1 MFWPCHVTES
11 EGRGRPK
18 TMWWWTVGK
27 EKNQMEKTWSGIQ
40 VMAKDRQMCKDYV
53 APPKGKG
60 HSAEWA

>member
-1 MFWPCHVTES
+1 
-11 EGRGRPK
+11 
-18 TMWWWTVGK
+18 MWWWTVGK